1 VALDLELLASKLRR
15 YREQFELS
23 VGEVSLATGIPEDSL
38 TAYEKAE
45 KEPTGD
51 EILILSDYYKCDY
64 RFFISGE
71 QTAPFEKT
79 ETLFRTHGEQLSKE
93 DRWAIQE
100 FLFLCECE
108 DYLMALLPS
117 IDRKPFSF
125 TKQGTYFKSHGEI
138 AAAELR
144 RHLGYNPNQIG
155 MDIYD
160 DFRKIGLHIFRRQLE
175 NSNISG
181 LFIKHPTA
189 GKCILVNYSEDVYRQ
204 RFSVAHEAA
213 HSILDDEKDFI
224 VSFIWD
230 SQKLYEVRANT
241 FASRYL
247 MPPEFL
253 RGIPDPKRWDSNKAI
268 DWANKLKVN
277 SQALAYALK
286 DANLISEEV
295 TAQLEE
301 IKIPAKFKI
310 DPELPE
316 SLSSK
321 SRKRK
326 EALLRFGLSDF
337 YVGLCFEAY
346 ENGMISAGRVS
357 EMLLVREQELIS
369 LADLYGRILSYGD

>member
-1 VALDLELLASKLRR
+1 MALDLELLASKLNR
-15 YREQFELS
+15 YREQFQLS

-38 TAYEKAE
+38 TAYENAE

-51 EILILSDYYKCDY
+51 EILILADYYKCDY

-71 QTAPFEKT
+71 QIAPFEKT

-108 DYLMALLPS
+108 DYLMALIPA

-125 TKQGTYFKSHGEI
+125 TKLGTYFKGHGGT

-144 RHLGYNPNQIG
+144 RHLAYTPNQIG
-155 MDIYD
+155 MDIYY
-160 DFRKIGLHIFRRQLE
+160 DFRKIGLHVFRRQLE

-181 LFIKHPTA
+181 LFMKHPTA

-230 SQKLYEVRANT
+230 SQNLSEVRANI

-253 RGIPDPKRWDSNKAI
+253 RGIPNPKQWDSSKAI

-277 SQALAYALK
+277 AQALAYALK

-295 TAQLEE
+295 TAQLAE
-301 IKIPAKFKI
+301 IKIPTNFKI

-316 SLSSK
+316 NLSSK
-321 SRKRK
+321 SRTRK

-357 EMLLVREQELIS
+357 EMLLIREQELIS
-369 LADLYGRILSYGD
+369 LADLYGRTLSYGD